1 MGASNWFTDHW
12 FDLLQTIGI
21 VGSLLFSAY
30 TTRRDEES
38 RRIANLISINQEHR
52 QIWKE
57 LYAHPELSRVTAK
70 NVDLISAPVTDQ
82 EEVLVNSLIIH
93 LDTVHRAIRSGL
105 YVKIEGLQA
114 DIRDFFSL
122 PIPKAVWNKVK
133 PFQNADFVH
142 YIEAARK

>member
-12 FDLLQTIGI
+12 LDLLQTIGI

-30 TTRRDEES
+30 TTRRAEKS
-38 RRIANLISINQEHR
+38 RRISNLISINQEHR

-57 LYAHPELSRVTAK
+57 LYAHPELSRVTARD
-70 NVDLISAPVTDQ
+70 VDLKSSPVTDQ

-93 LDTVHRAIRSGL
+93 LDTVHRAMRSGL
-105 YVKIEGLQA
+105 YVKIEGLQT

-122 PIPKAVWNKVK
+122 PIPKAVWDRVK
-133 PFQNADFVH
+133 IFQDANFVKFL
-142 YIEAARK
+142 ERALK